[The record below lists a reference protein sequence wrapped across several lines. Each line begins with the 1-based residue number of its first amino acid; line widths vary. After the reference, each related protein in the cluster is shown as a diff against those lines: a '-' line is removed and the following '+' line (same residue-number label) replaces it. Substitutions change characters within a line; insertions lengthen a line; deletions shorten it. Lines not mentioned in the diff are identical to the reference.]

1 MKVKTFKRMSKRFI
15 STLLSVLMVVS
26 LFTVCAVGSAVTASA
41 DATTY
46 YTSSNITITVDA
58 SATDWTEVWLY
69 IGKGTYLES
78 YQLTKPGNY
87 YTKSGFSWDGYT
99 GYFFANKGDYSI
111 ADSDKVW
118 LTHESIPEEC
128 RAGLS
133 WNAIPTTTITL
144 PAKTSG
150 GGNTGGGTTTAF
162 PSSPNSY
169 YIPVTL
175 FNYRTANQIT
185 AAKGVT
191 EDTYEKSYSI
201 DKTNGQASPWNS
213 WQNGTYSTYNH
224 AVADWFSVQDSD
236 DNYLYPDVTP
246 LYQGNFHDQKGIP
259 GYYNFMLVA
268 NGANRENGNDGS
280 STHSVAQNL
289 VDDELNADN
298 NITQGGREMP
308 QFSKAFMK
316 ASNNSTNGTI
326 QSVYENLKFEVKVEK
341 KSNGNIWYSYDSAND
356 GNRALVLGES
366 KVRGLDYN
374 STTDKYGRNI
384 KSCNTGGG
392 EGAIGYFPFN
402 QSQPS
407 EYSNI
412 INSFGNRFDLTF
424 AMTADGKAGNSEN
437 NKEDLYFEFT
447 GDDDLWVFIDGYLA
461 LDMGGSHNQASGSI
475 NLNTLTSTVTT
486 GYYDGSY
493 NSGKKDHT
501 TKSWTD
507 DDKAFPLDNR
517 IKESLKDTTKEHTLT
532 IFYLERG
539 MFDSNLSFK
548 FMLPQTN
555 SLEIEQKI
563 DTTNVNAGL
572 VKETLNTADKDVH
585 EIVLKSNSKNATS
598 NDTAEIPVVSD
609 FKRVDADGAYALL
622 QDGTGDVSKAK
633 GVPFNNTN
641 DAGGNWVTA
650 ATTTFVWEDTNTNLD
665 GTKKSF
671 GTGTGVVGSAGEI
684 DLLYNQSATFND
696 QFALGSKFQLIST
709 GNLSTFVV
717 GEAGADNPP
726 ASKPSTRTVSK
737 YYTQTYTITDNQGNK
752 VNAVD
757 SDGKVITDTTVT
769 DANKYY
775 NFGTADAH
783 SAKVKATYTNTVK
796 TGTVKFTK
804 ALASGESVD
813 PTTTFK
819 FAVEFANIFGGNDT
833 DTFDEYPITYKI
845 LKKGSTTS
853 VADLAEQ
860 PYNSSTGIVLNIG
873 DTAIIEGIPIDT
885 KYRIIEESTSN
896 PSKNYSV
903 ASVDTSGAIEAAES
917 TKGGIV
923 ATVGTVTGNNANVT
937 QLDFNN
943 TTKTTTVVYRF
954 KDRNI
959 TTGLPTSMEEHYTY
973 FTRKIPGTLTGTDQ
987 DKNTIL
993 RYAPTMKNLMCTYK
1007 LTTDDIK
1014 FNYTLTDGDLKS
1026 PAEGTEKLTAGPV
1039 ILATYTSEIRKYN
1052 INVTYPDT
1060 NGNLTSYTKDY
1071 PFNALIELGEIEA
1084 PAIYYTPDADGDGK
1098 KEEHNFRYWAK
1109 LVNVDGA
1116 RATTYTPVSTNYSY
1130 AYRVTDDAI
1139 LRAVYDTDP
1148 DFKQLEAPIVV
1159 DDADY
1164 NVSGDGSGYDAST
1177 AERVYDSYS
1186 KDISPTVSQDRTRIN
1201 VLFGALGSKD
1211 VDQNIKDVGYVLVK
1225 NDDKHYA
1232 TDNLF
1237 TDEILHQ
1244 QITAVNAAT
1253 AKVKDI
1259 NGKEYESS
1267 RIKTYSVNGYGYIEK
1282 TEPKIDPETGE
1293 VMKDPETG
1301 DVIYV
1306 TKWVPGYIPGQY
1318 NLTNKNRVNFV
1329 FDLKND
1335 VSTLDSYYTCYT
1347 FMRRLDYVYDKSGN
1361 IEKDVDG
1368 EPKMKLYT
1376 YVSETPAY
1384 FNLREAEPYSQEID
1398 DGETSY
1404 TVSDFVR
1411 DQTGKLN
1418 TNAGRIGLSK
1428 QNIKDGQKLVITI
1441 TPTNHILDNKNMVS
1455 TLTSLK
1461 IGTIEITEDKFE
1473 SYTISKTGE
1482 SVISIIFDKET
1493 HAPGNLSTLDV
1504 TATFNVEENKTHL
1517 NIDVSGITCTNG
1529 TLQISGDSGATYG
1542 TNATIE
1548 KGKSFILKA
1557 TPDTGYV
1564 VKHWLYPDGTTKDA
1578 GATTITL
1585 NVATDEN
1592 VPTDSLG
1599 NKVYYVVPTP
1609 VFEMKNY
1616 DVKIEAKA
1624 GGSVTYSY
1632 GTAPN
1637 ETTEKIAGG
1646 SSKTL
1651 SLPAGT
1657 VLSLTVTDVDTD
1669 NYYTFKGWSVGGTS
1683 VAGTVDTPISH
1694 TVNSDVTIT
1703 ANIKKNANVFYFVDV
1718 KNWGYTKLEYQY
1730 NGSDGFKN
1738 FDSTEGQA
1746 IIQNTGKTASY
1757 SGMSGTLYIITL
1769 PADKAWFDIGYGDQ
1783 GYPCGKVKDGYCY
1796 YINGNSCSNNVFEGN
1811 WK

>member
-1 MKVKTFKRMSKRFI
+1 MKAKTFKRMSKRFI
-15 STLLSVLMVVS
+15 STLLSVMMVVS

-41 DATTY
+41 YDTLSGVTMYFDNSSTMWSKVYVNVIKGSTSTYTY
-46 YTSSNITITVDA
+46 YEMSV
-58 SATDWTEVWLY
+58 Y
-69 IGKGTYLES
+69 
-78 YQLTKPGNY
+78 
-87 YTKSGFSWDGYT
+87 DG
-99 GYFFANKGDYSI
+99 DIYSI
-111 ADSDKVW
+111 TFDNNIEWKDRERMRFTPTNNSYDSYSADISDINSSDLNGK
-118 LTHESIPEEC
+118 LFTPE
-128 RAGLS
+128 A
-133 WNAIPTTTITL
+133 T
-144 PAKTSG
+144 
-150 GGNTGGGTTTAF
+150 GGNFGLTVTVYGSSGDDDDTTVVTRPNTAWL
-162 PSSPNSY
+162 
-169 YIPVTL
+169 PVTL
-175 FNYRTANQIT
+175 FNYRNGDQISDAT
-185 AAKGVT
+185 SKYGTSSTFTETPAQSYAVDSKNGEADEGVGDNGKLH
-191 EDTYEKSYSI
+191 DTYNDAVSNWFKN
-201 DKTNGQASPWNS
+201 KFTGKGTN
-213 WQNGTYSTYNH
+213 
-224 AVADWFSVQDSD
+224 
-236 DNYLYPDVTP
+236 VTP
-246 LYQGNFHDQKGIP
+246 LYQGNFWSAKDDKNID
-259 GYYNFMLVA
+259 YYHFMYLA
-268 NGANRENGNDGS
+268 NCANQSDTNA
-280 STHSVAQNL
+280 VAQGL
-289 VDDELNADN
+289 VDDELNADG
-298 NITQGGREMP
+298 NITQLGLEMP
-308 QFSKAFMK
+308 QFSKKFMESVNTG
-316 ASNNSTNGTI
+316 ADI
-326 QSVYENLKFEVKVEK
+326 QSIYENLKFETNAIKN
-341 KSNGNIWYSYDSAND
+341 SNENIWYSYNSAVD
-356 GNRALVLGES
+356 GNRSLNTS
-366 KVRGLDYN
+366 N
-374 STTDKYGRNI
+374 STVSGIDSDDEGTDYDPVYGTN
-384 KSCNTGGG
+384 SSGGSTDAG
-392 EGAIGYFPFN
+392 FFPFN
-402 QSQPS
+402 KPGDSHTS
-407 EYSNI
+407 VT
-412 INSFGNRFDLTF
+412 NSFGARFDITF
-424 AMTADGKAGNSEN
+424 VMTKDGTLNG
-437 NKEDLYFEFT
+437 EDLQFNFS
-447 GDDDLWVFIDGYLA
+447 GDDDLWVYIDGHLA
-461 LDMGGSHNQASGSI
+461 LDMGGSHNKSSGYI
-475 NLNTLTSTVTT
+475 NLNTSKMESYASNGQYTATYDSNNIYTSGRTSEKKYKSLKTV
-486 GYYDGSY
+486 DGSPIE
-493 NSGKKDHT
+493 G
-501 TKSWTD
+501 
-507 DDKAFPLDNR
+507 L
-517 IKESLKDTTKEHTLT
+517 LKDTTREHTMT

-539 MFDSNLSFK
+539 MFDSNLSFS

-555 SLEIEQKI
+555 SLKIEQKV

-572 VKETLNTADKDVH
+572 LKETLNTADKDVH
-585 EIVLKSNSKNATS
+585 EVVLKSNSKDAPN

-622 QDGTGDVSKAK
+622 QHGTGDITNAS

-671 GTGTGVVGSAGEI
+671 GTGTGVVGSAGEV

-696 QFALGSKFQLIST
+696 QFALGSKFQLIPT
-709 GNLSTFVV
+709 DNLSTFVV
-717 GEAGADNPP
+717 GEADSENPP
-726 ASKPSTRTVSK
+726 ASKPSTRTASK
-737 YYTQTYTITDNQGNK
+737 YYTQTSTITDNEGNK
-752 VNAVD
+752 IVAFD
-757 SDGKVITDTTVT
+757 SDGNAITDTNVI

-804 ALASGESVD
+804 KLDEGTDS
-813 PTTTFK
+813 TTTFE
-819 FAVEFANIFGGNDT
+819 FAIEFANIFGGNDT
-833 DTFDEYPITYKI
+833 DAFDEYPITYKI

-860 PYNSSTGIVLNIG
+860 PYNSTDGIELYIG

-885 KYRIIEESTSN
+885 KYRIIEASTSD

-903 ASVDTSGAIEAAES
+903 ASVTEDTNSVAGAVEAAES

-923 ATVGTVTGNNANVT
+923 ATVGTVTGNNDNVAH
-937 QLDFNN
+937 LNFNN
-943 TTKTTTVVYRF
+943 TTNTTKVVYRF

-973 FTRKIPGTLTGTDQ
+973 FTREIPGTLTGTTDQ

-1007 LTTDDIK
+1007 LTTNDIE
-1014 FNYTLTDGDLKS
+1014 FNHQLTDGDLKS
-1026 PAEGTEKLTAGPV
+1026 PAEGTENLTAGTV

-1071 PFNALIELGEIEA
+1071 PFNAVIELGEIKA

-1186 KDISPTVSQDRTRIN
+1186 KDVKVTDTDTNVTTTVSQDRTRIN

-1237 TDEILHQ
+1237 TDKILLE

-1253 AKVKDI
+1253 AKVEDI
-1259 NGKEYESS
+1259 NGKKYESS

-1301 DVIYV
+1301 KVIYV
-1306 TKWVPGYIPGQY
+1306 TKWVPGYTPGKY

-1335 VSTLDSYYTCYT
+1335 ASTLDSYYTCYT
-1347 FMRRLDYVYDKSGN
+1347 FMRRLDYVYDESGN

-1398 DGETSY
+1398 DGEKSY

-1428 QNIKDGQKLVITI
+1428 LNIKDGQKLVITI
-1441 TPTNHILDNKNMVS
+1441 TPTNHILDNKKMVS

-1461 IGTIEITEDKFE
+1461 IGTIEIPETEFE

-1493 HAPGNLSTLDV
+1493 HLPENLSTLEV
-1504 TATFNVEENKTHL
+1504 TANFNVEENKTHL

-1529 TLQISGDSGATYG
+1529 TLAISGDGGTTYG
-1542 TNATIE
+1542 TSATIK
-1548 KGKSFILKA
+1548 KGESYILKA
-1557 TPDTGYV
+1557 TPNIGYV
-1564 VKHWLYPDGTTKDA
+1564 VKHWEYPDGTKKDA
-1578 GATTITL
+1578 GVTELTL
-1585 NVATDEN
+1585 SVATDDTATE
-1592 VPTDSLG
+1592 DAIG

-1616 DVKIEAKA
+1616 NVTIEAKA
-1624 GGSVTYSY
+1624 GGSVVYSY
-1632 GTAPN
+1632 TGQPD
-1637 ETTEKIAGG
+1637 TTIAGG
-1646 SSKTL
+1646 NSEPL

-1657 VLSLTVTDVDTD
+1657 VLSLEVTDVDTA
-1669 NYYTFKGWSVGGTS
+1669 NYTFTGWSTGST
-1683 VAGTVDTPISH
+1683 DEEISY

-1703 ANIKKNANVFYFVDV
+1703 ANIKKNANVVYFVDV
-1718 KNWGYTKLEYQY
+1718 QNWGYDNLKYEY
-1730 NGSDGFKN
+1730 NGSGGFKN
-1738 FDSTEGQA
+1738 FNSTEGKA

-1757 SGMSGTLYIITL
+1757 GNMSGTLYIITL
-1769 PADKAWFDIGYGDQ
+1769 PSDKNWFNVRYNDQ
-1783 GYPCGKVKDGYCY
+1783 SSNFNSFKDGYCY
-1796 YINGNSCSNNVFEGN
+1796 YNESGENQPCSNNVFEGN
-1811 WK
+1811 WTVS